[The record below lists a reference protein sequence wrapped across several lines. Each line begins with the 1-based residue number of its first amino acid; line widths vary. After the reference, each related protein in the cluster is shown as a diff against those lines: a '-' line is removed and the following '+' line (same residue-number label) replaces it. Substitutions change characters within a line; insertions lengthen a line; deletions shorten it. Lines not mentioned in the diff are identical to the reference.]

1 MNLFVLGAAVDTPRS
16 TVHVTAGRTRAA
28 SRTRPAPLQLLLC
41 SVLGALCICRGPAA
55 AGRAQAPLPSPS
67 LEPAGGRP
75 PAATGRRPTPAV
87 PRPSAVAAVSATA
100 AIEAGLETLEAP
112 AQETEWHSETAA
124 KPAAGSERALG
135 RWTLESD
142 GFELLRLPIELGD
155 GHEQAAERVALEA
168 GAEMSVLATRWRPIK
183 NGDESRSRRQSYLRM
198 RKHRAPLGLNAAAV
212 LDAAERAVWRRLGS
226 DFVLNDCVAIADF
239 GPDLPRQELHRDIR
253 REAIG
258 CSTHGLLAPL
268 SHGTRLHLVPGSHR
282 PRGGLRGRFARTEVL
297 TVNVLP
303 GQLLLWDG
311 MLVHAGDGGMEH
323 FIPDSPN
330 RLRLHAYVE
339 RKGEDRPY
347 DDKGDRMI
355 VETE

>member
-87 PRPSAVAAVSATA
+87 PRPSAV
-100 AIEAGLETLEAP
+100 AGLETLEAP